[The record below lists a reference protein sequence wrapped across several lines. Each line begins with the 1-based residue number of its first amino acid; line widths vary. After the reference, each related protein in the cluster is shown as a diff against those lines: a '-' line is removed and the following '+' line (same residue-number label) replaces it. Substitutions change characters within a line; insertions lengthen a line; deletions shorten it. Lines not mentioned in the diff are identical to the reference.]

1 MRLTDNKMNVIKR
14 SAMSTAV
21 LLALSSG
28 LMGAAHAQ
36 QASGAPALD
45 GDTASDVQKVV
56 VTARR
61 REETLQ
67 DVPVSVT
74 AFSADQLSK
83 QGVPDVTALALA
95 LPNTTLKASRATNS
109 TLTAF
114 IRGVGQAD
122 PLAGFESGVGIY
134 IDDIYLARPQ
144 AAVAD
149 IYDVERI
156 EVLRGPQGTLYG
168 RNTIG
173 GAVKYV
179 TRKLS
184 NKTDVRLRGTVGDY
198 GQKEAVVTASTPV
211 SDTFR
216 IGGTVARFKRD
227 GFGKNLFTG
236 AENYDKDVTAVRLS
250 AEWTP
255 TPDLFIRVAADGTQD
270 DSNPKNGHR
279 LIVGRTSGAPILEN
293 EFDTRANLTKAL
305 GHEQEV
311 TAHGVSALV
320 EYRFNDQFT
329 LKSITASRKDKSWA
343 PIDFD
348 SLSVVDMEVPALY
361 TNEQFSQ
368 EFNLT
373 YTGDKIQGVAG
384 VYYIDAQ
391 AFNKFDTIL
400 AGAVPTSTF
409 TSGDI
414 GTKAWAVYADG
425 SYNFNEALSL
435 SIGGRYTVDKRTA
448 SIYRQIYLGLAGT
461 PEMGNPG
468 AVLFRTDTDL
478 RSGLEREDKKFTPR
492 VAVNYKLNADHNVY
506 ASYSEGFKGGGF
518 DPRLNIVGTRI
529 PLSQA
534 RAGYAPETIETVELG
549 LKSAFNGGRITTNA
563 AVFYSDYQDVQIPG
577 SVAIDTNGDGRDD
590 SFAGVTTNAGKAK
603 IRGVELEAIANLTRD
618 FTLAGMYSY
627 IDAEYKQYIVAGVN
641 VANQRVFQNTPKNS
655 ANLRAS
661 YDIAVPI
668 AGYNGKVS
676 LIGSVSYKGATNQF
690 ETVSLLDQESY
701 KLYDA
706 SIVWTR
712 ADGKIRA
719 GIHGKNLSDERYKTA
734 GYLFPTLGNEG
745 TLTAFYGN
753 PRTVSATLEYRF

>member
-1 MRLTDNKMNVIKR
+1 MRLTKKKLKLLKQ
-14 SAMSTAV
+14 SAAA
-21 LLALSSG
+21 LLALSG
-28 LMGAAHAQ
+28 GTVGFAQ
-36 QASGAPALD
+36 AQEAGGAPA
-45 GDTASDVQKVV
+45 ASSEENVSKVV

-83 QGVPDVTALALA
+83 QAVPDVTALALA

-179 TRKLS
+179 TRKLGP
-184 NKTDVRLRGTVGDY
+184 KPDVRLRATLGEY
-198 GQKEAVVTASTPV
+198 QQREAVVTASTPV
-211 SDTFR
+211 SE
-216 IGGTVARFKRD
+216 TVRVGATLARFKRD
-227 GFGKNLFTG
+227 GFGDNLFTG
-236 AENYDKDVTAVRLS
+236 KGNYDKDVKAARLS
-250 AEWTP
+250 AEFQP
-255 TPDLFIRVAADGTQD
+255 TPDLFIRLAGDITQD

-279 LIVGRTSGAPILEN
+279 LIPGRTSGAPVLAD
-293 EFDTRANLTKAL
+293 EFDTRGNLLKAL
-305 GHEQEV
+305 GRDQDV
-311 TAHGVSALV
+311 KAHGVSATV
-320 EYRFNDQFT
+320 EYTINPQWSF
-329 LKSITASRKDKSWA
+329 KSITASRKDRSYA

-348 SLSVVDMEVPALY
+348 ALPVVDMEVPALY
-361 TNEQFSQ
+361 KNKQFSQ

-373 YTGDKIQGVAG
+373 YTGERLQGVAG
-384 VYYIDAQ
+384 VYYMDAN
-391 AFNKFDTIL
+391 AFNQFDTIL
-400 AGAVPTSTF
+400 AGAFPSSTF
-409 TSGDI
+409 TLGDI
-414 GTKAWAVYADG
+414 DTKAWAVYADG
-425 SYNFNEALSL
+425 SYTIVDGLQLSL
-435 SIGGRYTVDKRTA
+435 GGRYTVDKRDA
-448 SIYRQIYLGLAGT
+448 EILRQIYFGLGGT
-461 PEMGNPG
+461 PQMGNPN

-478 RSGLEREDKKFTPR
+478 RGGVLSREDKKFTPR
-492 VAVNYKLNADHNVY
+492 VALNWKMSDAHNVY

-518 DPRLNIVGTRI
+518 DPRLNVVGTRI
-529 PLSQA
+529 PLSTA
-534 RAGYAPETIETVELG
+534 RAGYAPETIETYELG

-603 IRGVELEAIANLTRD
+603 IQGAELEAIAN
-618 FTLAGMYSY
+618 FTNNFMVAGMYSY
-627 IDAEYKQYIVAGVN
+627 IDAEYKEYIVAGVN
-641 VANQRVFQNTPKNS
+641 VAKQRVFQNTPKNS
-655 ANLRAS
+655 ANLRFN
-661 YDIAVPI
+661 YDINLPVM
-668 AGYNGKVS
+668 GYGGKVS
-676 LIGSVSYKGATNQF
+676 LIGSWSYKGATAQF
-690 ETVSLLDQESY
+690 ETPSLLDQDSY
-701 KLYDA
+701 RIWDA

-712 ADGKIRA
+712 SDGKVRA
-719 GIHGKNLSDERYKTA
+719 GIHGKNLNDTRYKTA

-753 PRTVSATLEYRF
+753 PRTVSATVEYRF

>member
-1 MRLTDNKMNVIKR
+1 MRRTRKKSRLLNN
-14 SAMSTAV
+14 SAAA
-21 LLALSSG
+21 LLALSGGTLG
-28 LMGAAHAQ
+28 LGMNVAHAQ
-36 QASGAPALD
+36 DAAGAPA
-45 GDTASDVQKVV
+45 AAEENVSKVV

-83 QGVPDVTALALA
+83 QAVPDVTALALA

-179 TRKLS
+179 TRKLGPQP
-184 NKTDVRLRGTVGDY
+184 DLRVRATVGEY
-198 GQKEAVVTASTPV
+198 GQKEAVITASTPL
-211 SDTFR
+211 SDTAR

-227 GFGKNLFTG
+227 GFGDNLFTG
-236 AENYDKDVTAVRLS
+236 KGNYDKDVTAGRLS
-250 AEWTP
+250 AELTP
-255 TPDLFIRVAADGTQD
+255 SSDLFIRLAGDFTQD

-279 LIVGRTSGAPILEN
+279 LIPGRSGNWPILDDV
-293 EFDTRANLTKAL
+293 FDTQGNLTKAL
-305 GHEQEV
+305 GRDQEV
-311 TAHGVSALV
+311 RSYGGSATI
-320 EYRFNDQFT
+320 EYRVDDVWSV
-329 LKSITASRKDKSWA
+329 KSITAARRDKSWA

-348 SLSVVDMEVPALY
+348 ALPVVDMEVPALY
-361 TNEQFSQ
+361 TNRQFSQ
-368 EFNLT
+368 ELQVT
-373 YTGDKIQGVAG
+373 YTGARLQGVAG
-384 VYYIDAQ
+384 LYYMDAN

-400 AGAVPTSTF
+400 AGAVPTSTY
-409 TSGDI
+409 TMGDI
-414 GTKAWAVYADG
+414 DTKAWAAYFDG
-425 SYNFNEALSL
+425 SYALTDTVNLSL
-435 SIGGRYTVDKRTA
+435 GGRYTVDKREA
-448 SIYRQIYLGLAGT
+448 DVLRQIYFGLAGS

-468 AVLFRTDTDL
+468 AILFRTDTDL
-478 RSGLEREDKKFTPR
+478 RNGLLEREDKKFTPR
-492 VAVNYKLNADHNVY
+492 VAVNWKMNSAHNLY

-518 DPRLNIVGTRI
+518 DPRLNVVGTRI
-529 PLSQA
+529 PLATA
-534 RAGYAPETIETVELG
+534 RAGYAPETIETWELG

-563 AVFYSDYQDVQIPG
+563 ALFYSDYQDVQIPG
-577 SVAIDTNGDGRDD
+577 SVAIDSDGDGRDD

-603 IRGVELEAIANLTRD
+603 IKGAELEAIAN
-618 FTLAGMYSY
+618 FTPNFMVAGMYSY
-627 IDAEYKQYIVAGVN
+627 IDADYKEYIVAGVN
-641 VANQRVFQNTPKNS
+641 VADQRVFQNTPRNS
-655 ANLRAS
+655 ANLRAN
-661 YDIAVPI
+661 YDIPLPI
-668 AGYNGKVS
+668 MGRAGRVS

-690 ETVSLLDQESY
+690 ETVSLLDQDSY
-701 KLYDA
+701 RIWDA

-712 ADGKIRA
+712 ADGKVRA
-719 GIHGKNLSDERYKTA
+719 GLHGKNLNDEHYKTA

-753 PRTVSATLEYRF
+753 PRTISATLELRF